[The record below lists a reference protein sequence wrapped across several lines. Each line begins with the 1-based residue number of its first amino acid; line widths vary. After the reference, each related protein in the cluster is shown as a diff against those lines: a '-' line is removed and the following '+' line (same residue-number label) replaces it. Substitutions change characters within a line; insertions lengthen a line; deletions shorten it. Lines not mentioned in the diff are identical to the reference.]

1 MNPLTDKTSQQI
13 AADYR
18 ALVADQ
24 RKAPIGEQWR
34 YGAELKLLKAAFI
47 VAKES
52 EGVRSK

>member
-1 MNPLTDKTSQQI
+1 MKTLLNKSSQQI

-18 ALVADQ
+18 ALWADQ
-24 RKAPIGEQWR
+24 KKAKISEQWR
-34 YGAELKLLKAAFI
+34 YGAELKLLKSAFI